1 MRDLCAVVGILVRTV
16 RHRWH
21 HSSACRGVAAQLV
34 RDEPTGAA
42 TLCLQQFPKDP
53 DGGAPI
59 PSRLDEDVEDFAVLV
74 HGSPRVLS
82 APVARDE
89 ELVEVPGVAQATAS
103 LSESVRVGPSERL
116 TPLADGLVSDG
127 DAPLDEEVFHI
138 SQTQAEPK
146 VESDWVAGFL
156 RHTQVRCPAR

>member
-82 APVARDE
+82 APVERDE
-89 ELVEVPGVAQATAS
+89 ELVEVVCSGSRCNMNLTRRSHGATTWPA
-103 LSESVRVGPSERL
+103 P
-116 TPLADGLVSDG
+116 
-127 DAPLDEEVFHI
+127 DA
-138 SQTQAEPK
+138 
-146 VESDWVAGFL
+146 G
-156 RHTQVRCPAR
+156 